1 MVIPNGNSADSV
13 GHLSVFVEHVN
24 KDEIRN
30 MVRLR
35 KEEYVRPEH
44 PPYKSALQK
53 KPLPLSCIHQLY

>member
-35 KEEYVRPEH
+35 
-44 PPYKSALQK
+44 
-53 KPLPLSCIHQLY
+53 